1 MYNIDGRNGIFLSHS
16 LFKELKKV
24 HMSSIELKS
33 KVLHE
38 LESVDDYVL
47 EEILNLIQIETSTG
61 NLIKIPSHYE
71 AALNNS
77 ITQMESGQTIP
88 NSIVEEKIEQWL
100 YK

>member
-1 MYNIDGRNGIFLSHS
+1 
-16 LFKELKKV
+16 
-24 HMSSIELKS
+24 MSSIELKS

-38 LESVDDYVL
+38 LESVDDYLL

-61 NLIKIPSHYE
+61 NVIKIPSQYE

>member
-1 MYNIDGRNGIFLSHS
+1 M
-16 LFKELKKV
+16 ELKKV

-47 EEILNLIQIETSTG
+47 EEILNLIQIENSKG
-61 NLIKIPSHYE
+61 NVIKIPSHYE

-77 ITQMESGQTIP
+77 LTQMESGQTIP
-88 NSIVEEKIEQWL
+88 NSIVEVKIEQWL